1 MTVSVGSHSLG
12 TVVSAG
18 NKRSW
23 TILTEV
29 KYDSLSGKP
38 FFGDSSLCRKQ
49 EIMDNI
55 DRSQI

>member
-1 MTVSVGSHSLG
+1 MTVSVGSHSLE

-18 NKRSW
+18 SKRSW